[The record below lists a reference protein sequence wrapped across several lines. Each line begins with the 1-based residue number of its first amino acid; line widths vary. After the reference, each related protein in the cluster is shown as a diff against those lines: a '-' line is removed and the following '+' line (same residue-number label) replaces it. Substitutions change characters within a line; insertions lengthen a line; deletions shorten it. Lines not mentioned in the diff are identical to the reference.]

1 MDEKNLNFIR
11 KFYSDPV
18 VRNLILE
25 QSKNYDY
32 CIGAGKVLL
41 ERGWTLP
48 VKEVEISKIEELMND
63 GLDIFF
69 PIRCRDDKYLYVI
82 WDIEYFNKK
91 NPQFIFNRKNQRQ
104 IFIF

>member
-11 KFYSDPV
+11 KFYGDSK
-18 VRNLILE
+18 VRELIIE

-32 CIGAGKVLL
+32 CIGAGQVLL

-48 VKEVEISKIEELMND
+48 VREVEISKIEELMNE

-69 PIRCRDDKYLYVI
+69 R
-82 WDIEYFNKK
+82 
-91 NPQFIFNRKNQRQ
+91 
-104 IFIF
+104 